1 MNELRAIVEAFDA
14 ATAKRERCALA
25 TVVSVDGSSYRR
37 PGARM
42 LIGEGG
48 GSTGT
53 ISAGCLEADVI
64 EHARRVIDT
73 ASPQL
78 LEYDTTSANEDIV
91 WGLGLG
97 CNGVVRVLV
106 EPVDGDSIPIAALRR
121 SSGPGPRS
129 EPVLLATV
137 YRRDRAGW
145 GVAADVHIGAHL
157 TIAPDHTV
165 AHDGMS
171 PAVAAALTP
180 VLQFPTTSPV
190 ASGSRVHDVEGTVVT
205 AFVERLLPPVRLVI
219 FGAGQDAVPVMES
232 AHALGW
238 QVEVADPR
246 CRPASLDRFAKAAV
260 RLTRAEDFPA
270 VAIDAQTA
278 ALVMSHDYAQDLAAL
293 ARLVGSPASYIGVM
307 GPRKRTVQM
316 LGDLATRGL
325 VSDEDETLARLHA
338 PAGLDIGANGPAE
351 IALSIVAE
359 ARAVLAGRQGGLLRD
374 RAGAIHA
381 RAADGSGRSKAAE
394 RPLHVTAV
402 SA

>member
-14 ATAKRERCALA
+14 ATARGERCALA

-64 EHARRVIDT
+64 EHAQRVIET

-97 CNGVVRVLV
+97 CTGVVRVLV
-106 EPVDGDSIPIAALRR
+106 EPVDDDSIPIEALRR
-121 SSGPGPRS
+121 ASGPGSRS
-129 EPVLLATV
+129 APIPLATV
-137 YRRDRAGW
+137 YRRDGAGW
-145 GVAADVHIGAHL
+145 RGGADVQIAHL
-157 TIAPDHTV
+157 TIAPDHTAV
-165 AHDGMS
+165 HDGMS
-171 PAVAAALTP
+171 PAVAAALGP
-180 VLQFPTTSPV
+180 FLQVLTASLV
-190 ASGSRVHDVEGTVVT
+190 ASSSRVHDVDGTIVT
-205 AFVERLLPPVRLVI
+205 TFVERLLPPVRLVV
-219 FGAGQDAVPVMES
+219 FGAGQDAVPVVDS

-238 QVEVADPR
+238 QVEVVDPR
-246 CRPASLDRFAKAAV
+246 CRSASLDRFANAAV
-260 RLTRAEDFPA
+260 RLTRPEDFPA
-270 VAIDAQTA
+270 VEIDAQTA
-278 ALVMSHDYAQDLAAL
+278 ALIMSHDYAQDLAAL
-293 ARLVGSPASYIGVM
+293 ARLVGSAAPYIGVM

-316 LGDLATRGL
+316 LGDLAARGH
-325 VSDEDETLARLHA
+325 VSDADETLARLHA

-351 IALSIVAE
+351 IALSIIAE
-359 ARAVLAGRQGGLLRD
+359 ARAVLAGRHGGMLRE

-381 RAADGSGRSKAAE
+381 PAAHGSGRSTAAE
-394 RPLHVTAV
+394 RSFQAAAA

>member
-1 MNELRAIVEAFDA
+1 MNEVRAIVEAFDA
-14 ATAKRERCALA
+14 ATASGERCALA
-25 TVVSVDGSSYRR
+25 SVVSVEGSSYRR

-42 LIGEGG
+42 LIREGG

-64 EHARRVIDT
+64 EHARRVIET
-73 ASPQL
+73 GSAQL
-78 LEYDTTSANEDIV
+78 LEYDTTSATEDIV

-106 EPVDGDSIPIAALRR
+106 EPVDDGSIPIEALRR
-121 SSGPGPRS
+121 SSGPGSRS

-145 GVAADVHIGAHL
+145 GAGADVQIGAHL
-157 TIAPDHTV
+157 TIAPDHTAV
-165 AHDGMS
+165 HDGMS
-171 PAVAAALTP
+171 AAVAAALAP
-180 VLQFPTTSPV
+180 LLQFPTTSPV
-190 ASGSRVHDVEGTVVT
+190 ASGSRVHDVDGTLVT

-219 FGAGQDAVPVMES
+219 FGAGQDAVPVVDS

-238 QVEVADPR
+238 QVEVVDAR
-246 CRPASLDRFAKAAV
+246 CRPASLDRFPKAAV
-260 RLTRAEDFPA
+260 MLTRAEDFP
-270 VAIDAQTA
+270 VVEIDAQTV

-293 ARLVGSPASYIGVM
+293 AHLVGSAASYIGVM

-316 LGDLATRGL
+316 LGDLAARGH
-325 VSDEDETLARLHA
+325 VADQDDTLARLHA
-338 PAGLDIGANGPAE
+338 PAGLDIGASGPAE

-359 ARAVLAGRQGGLLRD
+359 ARAVLAGRHGGMLR
-374 RAGAIHA
+374 RRQGAIHDA
-381 RAADGSGRSKAAE
+381 AAE
-394 RPLHVTAV
+394 GPRHTKATPRTLQATAA

>member
-14 ATAKRERCALA
+14 ATTRQERCALA

-73 ASPQL
+73 GSPQL

-106 EPVDGDSIPIAALRR
+106 EPVDGDSIPIEALRR
-121 SSGPGPRS
+121 SSGRGSRS

-137 YRRDRAGW
+137 YRRDRPDRGA
-145 GVAADVHIGAHL
+145 AADVRIGAHL
-157 TIAPDHTV
+157 TIAPDHT
-165 AHDGMS
+165 AIHDGMS
-171 PAVAAALTP
+171 AAVAAALAP
-180 VLQFPTTSPV
+180 FLHVPTTSPV
-190 ASGSRVHDVEGTVVT
+190 ASGSRVHDVDGTLVT

-219 FGAGQDAVPVMES
+219 FGAGQDAVPVVDG

-238 QVEVADPR
+238 QVEIVDPR
-246 CRPASLDRFAKAAV
+246 CRPASRDRFAKAAV

-270 VAIDAQTA
+270 VEIDAQTV

-316 LGDLATRGL
+316 LGDLAARGH
-325 VSDEDETLARLHA
+325 VSDEHQTLARLHA

-359 ARAVLAGRQGGLLRD
+359 ARAVLAGRHGGMLRQ
-374 RAGAIHA
+374 RPGAIHDA
-381 RAADGSGRSKAAE
+381 AAE
-394 RPLHVTAV
+394 GARRAMAAARTLQATAA

>member
-1 MNELRAIVEAFDA
+1 MNERRAIVEAFDA
-14 ATAKRERCALA
+14 ATARLERCALA
-25 TVVSVDGSSYRR
+25 TVVSVEGSSYRR

-73 ASPQL
+73 ASAQL

-106 EPVDGDSIPIAALRR
+106 EPVDGASIPIEALRR
-121 SSGPGPRS
+121 SSGPGSRF

-145 GVAADVHIGAHL
+145 AEGVDVQIGAHL
-157 TIAPDHTV
+157 TIAPDHTAV
-165 AHDGMS
+165 HDGMS
-171 PAVAAALTP
+171 PAAAAALTP
-180 VLQFPTTSPV
+180 LLQLASTSPV
-190 ASGSRVHDVEGTVVT
+190 AWGSRVHDVDGTVVT

-219 FGAGQDAVPVMES
+219 FGAGQDAVPVVDS
-232 AHALGW
+232 AQALGW
-238 QVEVADPR
+238 QVEVVDPR
-246 CRPASLDRFAKAAV
+246 CRPASLDRFSTAAV

-270 VAIDAQTA
+270 VEIDAQTA

-307 GPRKRTVQM
+307 GPRKRTVQILM
-316 LGDLATRGL
+316 DLAARGH

-359 ARAVLAGRQGGLLRD
+359 ARAVLAGRQGGMLRD
-374 RAGAIHA
+374 RAGAIHGP
-381 RAADGSGRSKAAE
+381 AADGPGRSKAAE
-394 RPLHVTAV
+394 RTLPATAA